1 MKLILCLYLQAYKKS
16 PYVSPDT
23 CNFDCSNVV
32 LMLESSSQQEAHKM
46 VHEANVKQAAA
57 EKQLK
62 EAQGKVSEVVSPS
75 LCVCPGSDCQDPF
88 VFTNYLTHTHTHLT
102 SCRHSPDVHHFLC
115 FLALGFCVSQIDVL
129 QAEVT
134 ALKTLVLTSTPS
146 SPNRQLHPQ
155 LQSPGTRGAYK
166 HGGGHIRNK
175 SASGALQSSP
185 GKPDPSSVSLQP
197 GAKEEREVTRME
209 LRIWPSSFLRIF
221 VCGSLD
227 PPLVL
232 VSGRSHLF
240 SSLFLLSVLT
250 LCDLLFFLSVSGIS
264 SSLSLL
270 FLLSSLWYSAWSLVS
285 LPGWHLTITVRSEG
299 RG

>member
-1 MKLILCLYLQAYKKS
+1 MCHLTLVTLTALTLCSCLNLHHNRKLIRWCMKPTWNKPQQKNNWRRLRERWVKSFLQ
-16 PYVSPDT
+16 V
-23 CNFDCSNVV
+23 
-32 LMLESSSQQEAHKM
+32 
-46 VHEANVKQAAA
+46 
-57 EKQLK
+57 
-62 EAQGKVSEVVSPS
+62 
-75 LCVCPGSDCQDPF
+75 CVCVQEVIVRILLF
-88 VFTNYLTHTHTHLT
+88 LQIIWHTRTHTWRLEEKRL
-102 SCRHSPDVHHFLC
+102 RHSPDVHHFLC

-250 LCDLLFFLSVSGIS
+250 LCDLLFFLSVSGVS